1 MDGKYEYVTVATV
14 MKGCPPRLE
23 VLEAVARDVN
33 TSHDHH
39 HFGLNLEGS
48 QEPLPYCNQK
58 NNTILIAF

>member
-33 TSHDHH
+33 RSPDR

-48 QEPLPYCNQK
+48 QEPLPYFNQK
-58 NNTILIAF
+58 NNTVLIAF